1 MAFGQRQGSYSRYR
15 EYFLK
20 LSLLYNKPGDIR
32 MFIELALSL
41 ATLSFFLF
49 FVLRP
54 TVLTITQLFKDV
66 NTKEETIKQLDE
78 KIQNLNTAQNI
89 MDRERKNIEKLDS
102 AIPNGPLPDKFI
114 RQIESIAQK
123 NGSPISALTV
133 DEVTLIGKE
142 GNFKPIERLPEG
154 TSGLNISI
162 SLTGNNYQPLISFLS
177 DLENTRRPLLLDSV
191 SLNSVI
197 IEKDQQSLL
206 MTIVGR
212 VPFLVLKEGNTKK

>member
-1 MAFGQRQGSYSRYR
+1 
-15 EYFLK
+15 
-20 LSLLYNKPGDIR
+20 
-32 MFIELALSL
+32 
-41 ATLSFFLF
+41 
-49 FVLRP
+49 
-54 TVLTITQLFKDV
+54 
-66 NTKEETIKQLDE
+66 
-78 KIQNLNTAQNI
+78 